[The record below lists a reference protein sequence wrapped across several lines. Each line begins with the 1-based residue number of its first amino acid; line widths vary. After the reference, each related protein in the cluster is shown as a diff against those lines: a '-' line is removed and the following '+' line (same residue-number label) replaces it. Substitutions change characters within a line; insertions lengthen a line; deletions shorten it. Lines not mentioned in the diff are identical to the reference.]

1 VNPRT
6 TGALLLVALA
16 LGAFVWFYQVRGS
29 EQRKEAEAEAK
40 RLFPDLT
47 AEDLR
52 AIELETSDGADVRLE
67 FGDRGWRIVRP
78 IDFPADEAALSGI
91 TSNLADL
98 ASEALVAEP
107 QAPEVYGLGPDAAE
121 VRFSAKG
128 VDHTVR
134 FGKKTPVDYN
144 TYATADGGA
153 AVYVV
158 ASYRANAFQRSLD
171 DLRERRVLRFDRD
184 AVDHVEVAWPG
195 GGATLE
201 KREGAW
207 RVIAPLDAP
216 ADSRTLDDL
225 LADLSFLRADGFLE
239 PPDPKVE
246 AGFAAPAFRALL
258 RAPGEAGGAP
268 REWTFAVGPA
278 VQGGLAAHGSEPTL
292 YRIAAERLEDFPRRL
307 AAYRQR
313 TLAEFASSDARG
325 LELVFQPS
333 GEAPVAI
340 RAERTDA
347 GWTSQP
353 EAIAPG
359 RAARLVTELSRLRA
373 EDIAA
378 DEMGEAELAKLG
390 LAPPRAILRA
400 FAEPPPEEGGATP
413 LGEVWLGELDA
424 KRGIFARRPD
434 APTVFLLDAVL
445 AEHVPLSLEAF
456 RNRFVAKEGEAGAAS
471 PDAEGEP
478 SLEDLLPPGD
488 APPEE

>member
-1 VNPRT
+1 MNPRT
-6 TGALLLVALA
+6 TGALFLVALA
-16 LGAFVWFYQVRGS
+16 LGAFVWFYQVRGA
-29 EQRKEAEAEAK
+29 EQRKQAEEQAK
-40 RLFPDLT
+40 RLFPELT

-52 AIELETSDGADVRLE
+52 AIELRTSDGTDVRLE
-67 FGDRGWRIVRP
+67 FGERGWRIVRP

-98 ASEALVAEP
+98 ASEGSVSDP
-107 QAPEVYGLGPDAAE
+107 QAPEVYGLGADAAE

-128 VDHTVR
+128 VDHVVR

-184 AVDHVEVAWPG
+184 AVDHVELAWPG

-207 RVIAPLDAP
+207 RVVAPLDAP
-216 ADSRTLDDL
+216 ADARTVDDL
-225 LADLSFLRADGFLE
+225 LADLSFLRADAFLE
-239 PPDPKVE
+239 PPDPKLE
-246 AGFAAPAFRALL
+246 AAFAAPAFRAVL
-258 RAPGEAGGAP
+258 RAPGEADGPP

-278 VQGGLAAHGSEPTL
+278 VEGGRAARGSEPTL

-325 LELVFQPS
+325 LELVFQPA
-333 GEAPVAI
+333 GQAPVTL
-340 RAERTDA
+340 RVERTDT

-359 RAARLVTELSRLRA
+359 KAARLVTELSRLRA

-390 LAPPRAILRA
+390 LGPPRVILRA
-400 FAEPPPEEGGATP
+400 FSEPPKPEGGGTP

-434 APTVFLLDAVL
+434 APTVFLLAATL
-445 AEHVPLSLEAF
+445 AEHVPVSLEAF
-456 RNRFVAKEGEAGAAS
+456 RNRFAAKEGEAEAA
-471 PDAEGEP
+471 
-478 SLEDLLPPGD
+478 PGD
-488 APPEE
+488 AGAEPDLQSPLEPGGEPAEE